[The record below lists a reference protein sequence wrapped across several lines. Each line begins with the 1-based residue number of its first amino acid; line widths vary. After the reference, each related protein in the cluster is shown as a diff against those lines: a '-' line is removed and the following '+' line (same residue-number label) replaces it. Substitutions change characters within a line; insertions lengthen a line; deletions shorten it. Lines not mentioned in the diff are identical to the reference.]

1 MRTSQRGGRG
11 PAPPAPPPS
20 AGPAPPPS
28 LRAHRYLELDA
39 YLRKLLQTASV
50 KRNHRLLEFLGIA
63 KQGVRYGVRNYEYDS
78 TQSEGNRYIRDDAL

>member
-39 YLRKLLQTASV
+39 YLRKLLQIPSVAS
-50 KRNHRLLEFLGIA
+50 NYRLSEFLGIA
-63 KQGVRYGVRNYEYDS
+63 KQGERFVSLTEDEIEKHL
-78 TQSEGNRYIRDDAL
+78 TAISERD